1 MSTPNISIIVP
12 ALNEE
17 SNIAPI
23 FERLSKILEKEN
35 YEVIFVDDGSSD
47 ATADVISNL
56 SKKYPQIKGISFS
69 RNFGHQAALK
79 AGLDYAQ
86 GECVISIDCDLE
98 HPPEYL
104 PKMVEL
110 WRGGADVVV
119 SKREQSLRLPFLKR
133 WSSKLFYSLLKI
145 ISDVPIEPGT
155 ADFRLLDRKV
165 VNACK
170 ALTENELFWRG
181 LIPWLGFK
189 TKVLSYQQSH
199 RKHGSSK
206 YSFAK
211 MAKLSMAGITSF
223 SVRPLYLSLYLG
235 VLFASSS
242 FLYLVY
248 AVGIKFFTHQSVSG
262 WASLIASVLLIGG
275 VQLCILGVMGIY
287 IGKLFVQAK
296 GRPTYVVR
304 QTISISNS
312 ERELKKAG

>member
-1 MSTPNISIIVP
+1 MSTPNISVVVP

-17 SNIAPI
+17 LNIPAI
-23 FERLSKILEKEN
+23 FERLSTILEKEN
-35 YEVIFVDDGSSD
+35 YEVVFVDDGSSD
-47 ATADVISNL
+47 KTSDVINTL
-56 SKKYPQIKGISFS
+56 SQKYPQVKGIAFS

-79 AGLDYAQ
+79 AGLDYAK
-86 GECVISIDCDLE
+86 GDCVISIDCDLE

-104 PKMVEL
+104 PKMLEY
-110 WRGGADVVV
+110 WREGFDVVV
-119 SKREQSLRLPFLKR
+119 SRREESLKLPLFKR
-133 WSSKLFYSLLKI
+133 WSSKLFYRLLKI
-145 ISDVPIEPGT
+145 VSDVPIEPGT

-189 TKVLSYQQSH
+189 TKVISYQQSH
-199 RKHGSSK
+199 RQHGESK
-206 YSFAK
+206 YSFTK
-211 MAKLSMAGITSF
+211 MVKLSMAGITSF

-235 VLFASSS
+235 TFFASSS
-242 FLYLVY
+242 FLYLIY
-248 AVGIKFFTHQSVSG
+248 ALGIKLFTHQSVSG

-275 VQLCILGVMGIY
+275 VQLFILGVMGIY

-296 GRPTYVVR
+296 GRPQYVVR
-304 QTISISNS
+304 HTLPVSNS